1 VNQYK
6 NPILL
11 VMGLLALALFM
22 VSGCSDSPE
31 DPKPNVLPNT
41 TISSTHINALPDSAS
56 FFTVTIYWFA
66 SDDDGQAEKYRYWIG
81 AADVDD
87 ALKTETFE
95 TSYSTRLEFAEES
108 DEYLFNVEARDNR
121 GVWDETPAT
130 AVLRL
135 QDSRRG
141 VTFAPNTEGSTIPPN
156 GALTSRGIHLVI
168 LGTDDD
174 GFVPTMQWAVDDPSV
189 WTNVVPQTILAGQST
204 LELDL
209 LPATISTTGPH
220 VIYVRSIDNYGNID
234 ESPLAI
240 SIVAVDTLRP
250 DLYVTSGAIPGAFYF
265 LPQGGTTV
273 DLTSSWNGDASWYY
287 STLQY
292 RFAVDDSTEWSEWQ
306 SGTSATSTG
315 LAAGAHTFYVQ
326 AMDLAGNT
334 SVYMTNFGIGQLL
347 GDRGIL
353 VVNGISWVDYSP
365 QPDNMYAAN
374 GPFGTHPID
383 FWDLFDGTD
392 YYPPNIEDQV
402 IGQGLIPGDTL
413 GHYSSV
419 VMCMNAYNSIGTTDD
434 AMFVTMLPLI
444 MSYLNGG
451 GNILLVTRYGA
462 NFITGDLLT
471 YGLSEGN
478 TLEFNSTN
486 VNPSPGGLTAMVPGL
501 VNIAGTGS
509 WGATDL
515 LAPLA
520 DPAITVLFN
529 APSVPSS
536 VGGIIIQPE
545 GKGKFVFIGGR
556 PYRFDFVAMATDF
569 DYILTHYFG
578 E

>member
-31 DPKPNVLPNT
+31 DPKPNMEPNT
-41 TISSTHINALPDSAS
+41 IITSYYINSVPDSAS
-56 FFTVTIYWFA
+56 FFTVTVYWHA
-66 SDDDGQAEKYRYWIG
+66 SDPDGQAEKYRYWIG
-81 AADVDD
+81 AADADD

-95 TSYSTRLEFAEES
+95 TSYSTRLEFANVS
-108 DEYLFNVEARDNR
+108 DEYSFNVEARDNR
-121 GVWDETPAT
+121 GVWDSNPAT
-130 AVLRL
+130 VQLRF
-135 QDSRRG
+135 QEARRG
-141 VTFAPNTEGSTIPPN
+141 TTFNPNTVGSTIPPN
-156 GALTSRGIHLVI
+156 GALTSRGVHIVV

-189 WTNVVPQTILAGQST
+189 WTNVVPQTILDRQST

-292 RFAVDDSTEWSEWQ
+292 RFAVDDSTEWSAWQ
-306 SGTSATSTG
+306 TETSATSTG

-326 AMDLAGNT
+326 AMDLGGNT
-334 SVYMTNFGIGQLL
+334 SVYATSFGIGQLV

-353 VVNGISWVDYSP
+353 VVNGIDWGTYTP
-365 QPDNMYAAN
+365 QPENMYAAN
-374 GPFGTHPID
+374 GPFGTHAID
-383 FWDLFDGTD
+383 FWDMFDGQSS
-392 YYPPNIEDQV
+392 YYPANIASQF
-402 IGQGLIPGDTL
+402 IGSGLIPGDTL
-413 GHYSSV
+413 GHYSSMV
-419 VMCMNAYNSIGTTDD
+419 LCVNAFGGDEELFNS
-434 AMFVTMLPLI
+434 MRPLI

-451 GNILLVTRYGA
+451 GNILLAGRFGA
-462 NFITGDLLT
+462 NFIKEELLT
-471 YGLSEGN
+471 YGLSDGN
-478 TLEFNSTN
+478 TLEFNN
-486 VNPSPGGLTAMVPGL
+486 IGVNPSSGGLAAAVDGL
-501 VNIAGTGS
+501 VNIPGTGS
-509 WGATDL
+509 WSLSDL
-515 LAPLA
+515 LAPPT
-520 DPAITVLFN
+520 DPAVTVLFN
-529 APSVPSS
+529 TPSYSTS
-536 VGGIIIQPE
+536 VGGIIIEPE
-545 GKGKFVFIGGR
+545 GKGKFVFIAGR
-556 PYRFDFVAMATDF
+556 VYRFNFTAMATDF